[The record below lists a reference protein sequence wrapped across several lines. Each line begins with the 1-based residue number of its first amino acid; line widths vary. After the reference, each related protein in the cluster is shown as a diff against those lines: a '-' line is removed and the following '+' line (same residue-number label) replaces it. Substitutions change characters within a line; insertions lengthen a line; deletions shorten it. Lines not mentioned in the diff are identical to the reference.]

1 MVTVH
6 AMRIL
11 ADLSFYYAFAS
22 FIAVC
27 FGSRYAVVGL
37 LLQTVCVALSA
48 AVSGHKGRRMAA
60 LIPSAAFFFLP
71 GIGIAD
77 AALYLPAEAFILW
90 QAWKGM
96 YPLVWSR
103 HVELFSVFWKFYA
116 GYAALLLLAGMGPEM
131 TAASI
136 PIALI
141 MLVTSVLLMR
151 TLRHDPATY
160 CQRRYQIVNIL
171 SVLLVVAAAA
181 VISTETFL
189 SACIGVFR
197 WAYNT
202 FVLPFLMA
210 GLWCFVQALRVLA
223 WLATLLKI
231 RAPEPVE
238 NPKLNLDSAAKD
250 LGIEEL
256 EAAGNP
262 LLNAIMTALL
272 LAAAAAVLY
281 FFFRWMMSRGIRSAR
296 QTKVEE
302 ERRDV
307 TEEARQKPAR
317 EWIGTPVQ
325 RVRSQYRK
333 FLKLYEKNGG
343 SVKAGNTSLE
353 VERDA
358 VRHRFEPS
366 AAKELRDVYVRA
378 RYGGSADR
386 DDAARAR
393 ELYTELKK
401 ARGMEE
407 ISGKRL

>member
-27 FGSRYAVVGL
+27 FDSRYAVVGL
-37 LLQTVCVALSA
+37 LLQTICMTLSA
-48 AVSGHKGRRMAA
+48 AVSGHRGRRMAA
-60 LIPSAAFFFLP
+60 LIPTAVFFFLP
-71 GIGIAD
+71 GLVFAD
-77 AALYLPAEAFILW
+77 IALYLPAEAFIVW

-103 HVELFSVFWKFYA
+103 HVELFSVFWKFYV
-116 GYAALLLLAGMGPEM
+116 GYATLLLLAGMVEEM

-151 TLRHDPATY
+151 TLRHDPETY

-171 SVLLVVAAAA
+171 SVLVVVALAA
-181 VISTETFL
+181 VISTEAFL
-189 SACIGVFR
+189 AACVAVFR
-197 WAYNT
+197 LGYNT

-210 GLWCFVQALRVLA
+210 GLWCFVQALRALA
-223 WLATLLKI
+223 WLATLLKL
-231 RAPEPVE
+231 RAPDPIE
-238 NPKLNLDSAAKD
+238 NPELNLDSAAKD
-250 LGIEEL
+250 LGIENMEV
-256 EAAGNP
+256 AGNP
-262 LLNAIMTALL
+262 LLTAIMTGILL
-272 LAAAAAVLY
+272 LAAAAVLY
-281 FFFRWMMSRGIRSAR
+281 FFFRWMMSRGFRSAR
-296 QTKVEE
+296 QAAVGE

-307 TEEARQKPAR
+307 TEEVRQKPAR

-343 SVKAGNTSLE
+343 TVKAGDTSLD

-358 VRHRFEPS
+358 VRVRFDP
-366 AAKELRDVYVRA
+366 AVARELREVYIRA
-378 RYGGSADR
+378 RYAGSADR
-386 DDAARAR
+386 DDAARAK
-393 ELYTELKK
+393 ELYAALKK
-401 ARGMEE
+401 ERE
-407 ISGKRL
+407 